1 MQNAE
6 LDVGSLQDE
15 TKPVS
20 NEKIDQETLELERAL
35 AIAVVKVYN
44 DKLRDRFRKK
54 RIVLEHGLINFHL
67 HLATRY
73 RYDSTLT
80 HHVCERLSIFSQEFK
95 FQEHCS
101 LKKIERFAWARGN
114 APANPEVAE
123 VPSPGHKDVGVD

>member
-20 NEKIDQETLELERAL
+20 DEKIDQETLELERAL

-44 DKLRDRFRKK
+44 DKLRERFRKK
-54 RIVLEHGLINFHL
+54 RIVQEHGLINFHL
-67 HLATRY
+67 HLAARY

-80 HHVCERLSIFSQEFK
+80 HHVCECLSVFSQVFK

-101 LKKIERFAWARGN
+101 LFERFAWARGN
-114 APANPEVAE
+114 APADPAVAE
-123 VPSPGHKDVGVD
+123 VPSPGHQDIGVD